1 MRAAARRAVLYSA
14 ARTAR
19 DGGSSGGTGS
29 GEPLLESR
37 PRSGADPSE
46 AEKRRRSAE
55 LGVTYSACLIIR
67 DFGVYQAIAQ
77 KSDIATSSALYSRS
91 QESQGVLQTASAKH
105 ATSAR

>member
-1 MRAAARRAVLYSA
+1 MRAAARRAVYIA
-14 ARTAR
+14 RARTAR
-19 DGGSSGGTGS
+19 DGGSSGGS

-67 DFGVYQAIAQ
+67 DFGVYHTEQH
-77 KSDIATSSALYSRS
+77 
-91 QESQGVLQTASAKH
+91 ESQK
-105 ATSAR
+105 ARAEQQLHRRKININ

>member
-1 MRAAARRAVLYSA
+1 MPAAARRAVLYSA

-19 DGGSSGGTGS
+19 DGGSSGGS

-55 LGVTYSACLIIR
+55 LGVTY
-67 DFGVYQAIAQ
+67 
-77 KSDIATSSALYSRS
+77 
-91 QESQGVLQTASAKH
+91 
-105 ATSAR
+105 